1 MQSRI
6 ADRLMRVRA
15 RQMVGRAAELDLFA
29 SALDAD
35 ELPFLLLH
43 LSGPNG
49 IGKTTLL
56 RVFAQLAEAR
66 NLAVTALDARNF
78 EATPDGLLQTLSG
91 TLGLGAGAD
100 PLSALAEIPGRRVLL
115 LDTYEDFE
123 GQEDWLREVFL
134 PQLTADTLVILASC
148 NPLSLTWRTDPGW
161 REILRVIAL
170 RNLTTEESEEYLT
183 ARGVP
188 KVLHRP
194 ALDFTHGYPLA
205 LSLVADMAAQDSG
218 ESGLLDFAPENAP
231 HIVQALL
238 DKFVDKAPTPAHRS
252 ALEIAALVRL
262 TTEPL
267 LAELLEGT
275 GGAGSRDA
283 AQAVAHEL
291 FRWLRGLS
299 FMESSLYGLYPHETA
314 REALLADLRWRNR
327 ERYNE
332 LHRRA
337 RYYYNARLEAT
348 QGMEQQ
354 RVLFDYFF
362 LHRDNSVVRSAFDWK
377 ESAAVRAD
385 AMRDDDYAA
394 LVEMVHRYE
403 GPESAELA
411 AYWLKLQPDSVIVFR
426 ERSAPGG
433 ADAPAGFL
441 FQLALHRTTPEERER
456 DPAIVAAWNH
466 LNAVAPLRP
475 GEVATH
481 FRFWM
486 ARDTYHAVSPVQS
499 LIIVHVVRHY
509 LMTRNL
515 AHTFFPVVKPDRWAM
530 MFQYAEIAR
539 IPEADFTVGAQTYG
553 VFGNDWRRI
562 PTTTW
567 LERLA
572 DKETAVGA
580 ITEPA
585 ALRPASSETQLV
597 VLSEEDFATAVRDA
611 LRHLNEPDI
620 LKGNPLV
627 RSRLVV
633 ERVKADAPPVV
644 ALRRLV
650 SEVVN
655 GLQTAHRISRCYK
668 PLYHTYIQPAPSQER
683 AAEIL
688 DLPFS
693 TYRRHLTE
701 GIAEVTRLLWQK
713 EIGET
718 TGEGGGR

>member
-1 MQSRI
+1 MLTRI

-15 RQMVGRAAELDLFA
+15 RQMVGRATELELFA

-35 ELPFLLLH
+35 ELPYQLLH
-43 LSGPNG
+43 ISGPNG

-56 RVFAQLAEAR
+56 RVFAQVAEVR
-66 NLAVTALDARNF
+66 NVPLTFLDARNF
-78 EATPDGLLQTLSG
+78 DTTSEGLLH
-91 TLGLGAGAD
+91 A
-100 PLSALAEIPGRRVLL
+100 LSAALNLAAGEDPMAHLAELEGRRVLV
-115 LDTYEDFE
+115 LDTYEAFE
-123 GQEDWLREVFL
+123 PQEDWLREVFL
-134 PQLTADTLVILASC
+134 PQLTSDTLVVLASS

-161 REILRVIAL
+161 REILRAVSL
-170 RNLTTEESEEYLT
+170 RNLTTEESVEYLT
-183 ARGVP
+183 TRGVP
-188 KVLHRP
+188 EALHQP

-205 LSLVADMAAQDSG
+205 LSLVADMAAQNNDANM
-218 ESGLLDFAPENAP
+218 LDFAPENAP

-238 DKFVDKAPTPAHRS
+238 DKFVDKAPTPAHRA
-252 ALEIAALVRL
+252 ALEITALVRL

-267 LAELLEGT
+267 LAEMLEGI
-275 GGAGSRDA
+275 GSVGSRDA
-283 AQAVAHEL
+283 AQSTAHEL

-327 ERYNE
+327 ERYND

-337 RYYYNARLEAT
+337 RYFYSARLETT

-354 RVLFDYFF
+354 RVLFDYIF
-362 LHRDNSVVRSAFDWK
+362 LHRDNSMIRSAFDWK
-377 ESAAVRAD
+377 ESVTVRAD
-385 AMRDDDYAA
+385 GMRDDDYPL
-394 LVEMVHRYE
+394 LVEMVSQFE

-411 AYWLKLQPDSVIVFR
+411 AFWLKEQPDSVIVFR
-426 ERSAPGG
+426 ERGVPGK
-433 ADAPAGFL
+433 DQPIGFL
-441 FQLALHRTTPEERER
+441 MQLAIQRTTQEQRER
-456 DPAIVAAWNH
+456 DPALVTAWNY
-466 LNAVAPLRP
+466 LNEVSPLRP

-509 LMTRNL
+509 LTTRNL
-515 AHTFFPVVKPDRWAM
+515 AHTFFPVLSPERWAPT
-530 MFQYAEIAR
+530 FRYAEIGR
-539 IPEADFTVGAQTYG
+539 IEAADYTVGGRTYG
-553 VFGNDWRRI
+553 IFGNDWRRI

-572 DKETAVGA
+572 DRETAAGELV
-580 ITEPA
+580 EPQA
-585 ALRPASSETQLV
+585 SRPVTTSTQLV
-597 VLSEEDFATAVRDA
+597 VLSEDDFAAAVRDA
-611 LRHLNEPDI
+611 LRHLNEQEA
-620 LKGNPLV
+620 LKASPLI

-633 ERVKADAPPVV
+633 ERSRNETPVV
-644 ALRRLV
+644 TLRRLV

-655 GLQTAHRISRCYK
+655 SLQNTTRLSRCYK

-701 GIAEVTRLLWQK
+701 GITEVTRLLWLK
-713 EIGET
+713 EIGE
-718 TGEGGGR
+718 ENNEAGGW